1 MRVARDAGTTSRFR
15 ASKPRTL
22 LLRFLATK
30 LGNIAIAMPVDANPI
45 ASAPA
50 ANPLLQELYAL
61 SKGKDYGLTEAQ
73 FSAIL
78 AGIAH
83 TLKSCTELP
92 GQVDFDFCRSLRLE
106 ELALAR
112 GCALGH
118 DGAWEVFLTRYRE
131 KLYDSA
137 RYITKED
144 SSARELADSIY
155 ADLYVTTTRDG
166 QRVSKLSSYTGRGS
180 LEGWLRT
187 VLAQEWVNRYRKRKR
202 EVSLEEESEAGAQF
216 TAQTPSEEKQVRQPV
231 VVATDTALADLSS
244 EDRFILASYYLDK
257 RTLAEIARTLR
268 VHESTISRK
277 VEKLAK
283 TVRKK
288 ILDHLVKSGMSRR
301 QAEEAMEFDVRD
313 WPGAA
318 DLRSQLAREAPNQEL
333 PAPKLAM
340 TATQDSAKK
349 AFQTVE
355 GQVVEG
361 KNDQGNI

>member
-1 MRVARDAGTTSRFR
+1 
-15 ASKPRTL
+15 
-22 LLRFLATK
+22 
-30 LGNIAIAMPVDANPI
+30 MPIDTNPI
-45 ASAPA
+45 ASAPP
-50 ANPLLQELYAL
+50 ANALLQELYAL

-78 AGIAH
+78 AGIGS
-83 TLKSCTELP
+83 TPKSSTELM
-92 GQVDFDFCRSLRLE
+92 GQVDFDFYRSLRLE

-112 GCALGH
+112 GCSLGD

-137 RYITKED
+137 RYITRED

-155 ADLYVTTTRDG
+155 ADLFVTSTRDG

-216 TAQTPSEEKQVRQPV
+216 AAPAPSDDKQVRPPV
-231 VVATDTALADLSS
+231 VIATDAALAALSS
-244 EDRFILASYYLDK
+244 QDRFILASYYLDK

-277 VEKLAK
+277 VEKLGK
-283 TVRKK
+283 SVRKK

-313 WPGAA
+313 WPDVA
-318 DLRSQLAREAPNQEL
+318 DMRVQLAREAPSQGL
-333 PAPKLAM
+333 PAPKLAV
-340 TATQDSAKK
+340 AAAQESPKE
-349 AFQTVE
+349 AFQVME

-361 KNDQGNI
+361 KKDQDNI

>member
-1 MRVARDAGTTSRFR
+1 
-15 ASKPRTL
+15 
-22 LLRFLATK
+22 
-30 LGNIAIAMPVDANPI
+30 MPVEANPI
-45 ASAPA
+45 ASASPA
-50 ANPLLQELYAL
+50 NALLQELYTL
-61 SKGKDYGLTEAQ
+61 SKGKDYGISEAQ

-78 AGIAH
+78 ASIASAH
-83 TLKSCTELP
+83 KSSTELQ
-92 GQVDFDFCRSLRLE
+92 GKVDFDLCRSLRLE

-155 ADLYVTTTRDG
+155 ADLFVTTTRDG
-166 QRVSKLSSYTGRGS
+166 ERVSKLSSYTGRGS

-202 EVSLEEESEAGAQF
+202 EVSLEEESEAGVQF
-216 TAQTPSEEKQVRQPV
+216 AAPPVVENKELRQPV
-231 VVATDTALADLSS
+231 VIATDVALADLSS

-257 RTLAEIARTLR
+257 RTLADIARSLR

-283 TVRKK
+283 SVRKK
-288 ILDHLVKSGMSRR
+288 ILDDLVKSGMSRR

-313 WPGAA
+313 WPGLA
-318 DLRSQLAREAPNQEL
+318 DLRIQLAREAPNPREAPNEGL
-333 PAPKLAM
+333 PAPKLAV
-340 TATQDSAKK
+340 AAAQESSKE
-349 AFQTVE
+349 AFQVME

-361 KNDQGNI
+361 KLVEGKKDQGNI